1 MKGANLYSYRRETM
15 RSVRRLMLLILL
27 VGAMT
32 TGTVAAVGPGM
43 PAPEFTL
50 SSTGGDTISIS
61 DYLGRIVI
69 LHFWKSN

>member
-1 MKGANLYSYRRETM
+1 MKDANLYSYRNETM

-27 VGAMT
+27 VGSMAA
-32 TGTVAAVGPGM
+32 VSAAAVGPGA

-50 SSTGGDTISIS
+50 STTGGDTISIS